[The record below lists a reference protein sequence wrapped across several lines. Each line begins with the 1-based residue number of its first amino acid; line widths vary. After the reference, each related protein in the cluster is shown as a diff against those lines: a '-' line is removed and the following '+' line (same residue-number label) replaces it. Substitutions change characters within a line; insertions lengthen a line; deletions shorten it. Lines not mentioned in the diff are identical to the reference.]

1 MRNFYF
7 VWFGG
12 FIYLATVAIGVFF
25 YFEANRYREL
35 LVSQAIIDVA
45 DRAASNAALDNVKV
59 AREQAKIDGKIEAIL
74 MFNNLEMNTNPEDKD
89 SILTFMENKTKD
101 DLEKS
106 PQFLNLLSQA
116 AFHKGLHTGRE
127 ESEKQ
132 KNEQYQEGYHKA
144 IEDLTCPETGKM
156 VVPNITKPK

>member
-1 MRNFYF
+1 MKNFYLI
-7 VWFGG
+7 WFGG

-35 LVSQAIIDVA
+35 LVSQAILEVA
-45 DRAASNAALDNVKV
+45 DKVTSNAALDNVQTV
-59 AREQAKIDGKIEAIL
+59 REQAKIDGKIEAIL
-74 MFNNLEMNTNPEDKD
+74 MFNNLNVKEIPENQDA
-89 SILTFMENKTKD
+89 ILAFMENKTKG

-132 KNEQYQEGYHKA
+132 KDEQYQEGYHKA
-144 IEDLTCPETGKM
+144 IEDFTCPETGKM
-156 VVPNITKPK
+156 VLPNTVKPK